1 MQLGIPI
8 PIGIILANLY
18 ITYNG
23 LKSPSF
29 FSKHLFNTERILLF
43 KESRRMLSSGFLH
56 NDWMHFFFNML
67 ALYFFSGTVIY
78 NVGPWLYLL
87 IYFGSLIGG
96 NLIALIVN
104 KNNSSY
110 SAVGAS
116 GAVSGI
122 VFSSIVIAPLSWISI
137 YFIPMP
143 AILFG
148 IIYTIYTIYGIK
160 SKKDNI
166 GHEAHLG
173 GGLFGMLLLIF
184 CSQNLGQESYLALAI
199 IALPSFAF
207 LLYIIRKPH
216 VLLLDKSV
224 KKDLYSRAVEYGY
237 NQQKNIQQN
246 EIDEI
251 LDKVNKRGIN
261 KLSKK
266 DRKKLDDFSQL

>member
-1 MQLGIPI
+1 MHIGILI
-8 PIGIILANLY
+8 PIGIILINLY
-18 ITYNG
+18 TTYNG

-56 NDWMHFFFNML
+56 NDWIHFFFNML

-78 NVGPWLYLL
+78 NVGPWLYLF
-87 IYFGSLIGG
+87 IYCGSLIGG

-122 VFSSIVIAPLSWISI
+122 VFSSIVIAPFSWISI

-148 IIYTIYTIYGIK
+148 VVYTIYTIYGIK

-173 GGLFGMLLLIF
+173 GGLFGMLLLTI
-184 CSQNLGQESYLALAI
+184 CSQNLGQESYWTLTI

-207 LLYIIRKPH
+207 LFYIIRKPH
-216 VLLLDKSV
+216 VLLLDKNV
-224 KKDLYSRAVEYGY
+224 KKELYSRAIEYDY

-251 LDKVNKRGIN
+251 LDKVSNRGIN

-266 DRKKLDDFSQL
+266 DKKKLDDFSQL